1 MLRWP
6 FLLSYSSPSYLA
18 KIFAQPNLAEQKA
31 DALEHNIS
39 LFSHKMALT
48 NQKAGALEML

>member
-1 MLRWP
+1 MAKI
-6 FLLSYSSPSYLA
+6 LA
-18 KIFAQPNLAEQKA
+18 KQKA

-48 NQKAGALEML
+48 NQKADALKML